1 MTEASSAHSHAGS
14 CSHHHGHD
22 HAHAVDTSTV
32 DGRRRVAI
40 AGCLTFAFMFA
51 EIIGGLVSG
60 SLALLADAAHMMT
73 DAASLGL
80 AWLGYQLSM
89 RPAGGQQTFG
99 FGRYRVLA
107 AFVNGVLLIVL
118 AGWIIFEAVNRL
130 VDPHPVMG
138 GLLLG
143 VAILGL
149 AVNLVSFYVLHQGDH
164 DDLNL
169 RGALWHVAGDL
180 LGSVAAIVAAL
191 VIIRTGWM
199 PIDPLLSMLVAGI
212 VVIAGIRILKA
223 SGRILVQAAPEGI
236 NVDEVRTSLEQKL
249 GDAAS
254 VDALHIWNLTESE
267 THVSA
272 VVSMKEGANRA
283 ALLADIHAVLSAI
296 TDESR
301 LIIDIRS

>member
-14 CSHHHGHD
+14 CNHHHGHD

-180 LGSVAAIVAAL
+180 LGSIAAIVAAL
-191 VIIRTGWM
+191 VIIQTGWM

-212 VVIAGIRILKA
+212 VVFAGVRILKA
-223 SGRILVQAAPEGI
+223 SGRILVQAAPEEI
-236 NVDEVRTSLEQKL
+236 NVDQVRTSLEQKL

-254 VDALHIWNLTESE
+254 VEALHIWNLTESE

-272 VVSMKEGANRA
+272 VISMKGGSDRS